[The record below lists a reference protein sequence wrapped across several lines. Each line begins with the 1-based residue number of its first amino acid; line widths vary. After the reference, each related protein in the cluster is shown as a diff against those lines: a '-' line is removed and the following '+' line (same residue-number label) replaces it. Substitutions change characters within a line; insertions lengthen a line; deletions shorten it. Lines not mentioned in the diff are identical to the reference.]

1 MKTISIICVNENA
14 ALETVAL
21 RGVLEYLGY
30 VPSIH
35 WVGSV
40 QQFKTLLNDGKKH
53 LSEWIVLSA
62 HGCKEGF
69 YGTGNEVVSLKE
81 LTIKLP
87 KARVLSLGCMTG
99 TEPFA
104 KAFLNGGAD
113 CYIAPPSSPEGN
125 SALMFAL
132 LLLWQVHE
140 GKDVTFAWKQASMLL
155 ADKDDRFRLFRKVK
169 NGMSVD
175 GKRDIPL

>member
-21 RGVLEYLGY
+21 RGVLEYIGY

-40 QQFKTLLNDGKKH
+40 HQFKTLLNDNRKH
-53 LSEWIVLSA
+53 FAEWIVLSA

-69 YGTGNEVVSLKE
+69 YGTGNEVVPLKE
-81 LTIKLP
+81 LAIKLP
-87 KARVLSLGCMTG
+87 QAHVLSLGCMTG
-99 TEPFA
+99 AEAFA
-104 KAFLNGGAD
+104 QAFLNGGAD
-113 CYIAPPSSPEGN
+113 YYIAPPSSPEGN

-132 LLLWQVHE
+132 LLLWQIHE
-140 GKDVTFAWKQASMLL
+140 GKDTLAAWKQASSML
-155 ADKDDRFRLFRKVK
+155 ANKDDRFRLFRKAK

-175 GKRDIPL
+175 GKQGTPQ